1 MPWGTHAQDD
11 SSTLA
16 YDPLKVPPYVL
27 GTGVPQVG
35 FFAGPLG

>member
-16 YDPLKVPPYVL
+16 YDPLKGLQLVWEQ
-27 GTGVPQVG
+27 GIPQVG
-35 FFAGPLG
+35 FFAGP